1 MYTSYTLRR
10 QTYTG
15 KNYLADPKQ
24 ISPSTFGKYYVNDL
38 AFHNY
43 LYNGYGKGYLFY
55 NYI

>member
-10 QTYTG
+10 QMYTG

-38 AFHNY
+38 
-43 LYNGYGKGYLFY
+43 LFY
-55 NYI
+55 